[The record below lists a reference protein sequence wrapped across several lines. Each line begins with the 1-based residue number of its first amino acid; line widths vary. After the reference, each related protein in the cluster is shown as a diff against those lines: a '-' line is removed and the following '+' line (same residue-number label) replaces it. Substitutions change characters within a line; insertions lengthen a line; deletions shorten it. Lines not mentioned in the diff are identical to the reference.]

1 MFIKDKKL
9 FKQIIEADLYRY
21 DGNTSAKAIFKNL
34 LLSPG
39 FRFTF
44 LLRKASY
51 YKNRGLGVK
60 HLIYRLLL
68 AKYQYKY
75 GFQIS
80 SATQIGR
87 GLYLGHFGTVVV
99 SSKAVIG
106 ENVNL
111 SPGVTI
117 GVTRRGKNEG
127 APVIG
132 NKVWVGANA
141 IIVGKIKIGDNV
153 MIAPGAYVNFDVP
166 DNAVVMGNPG
176 KIVSYKGTEGYIN
189 RVME

>member
-1 MFIKDKKL
+1 
-9 FKQIIEADLYRY
+9 
-21 DGNTSAKAIFKNL
+21 
-34 LLSPG
+34 
-39 FRFTF
+39 
-44 LLRKASY
+44 
-51 YKNRGLGVK
+51 
-60 HLIYRLLL
+60 
-68 AKYQYKY
+68 
-75 GFQIS
+75 
-80 SATQIGR
+80 
-87 GLYLGHFGTVVV
+87 LGHFGTVVV